1 MDTLR
6 MYGGWW
12 VYPSA
17 WSISMTPMTPIPR
30 QYYSK
35 CYMRALALSYNE

>member
-1 MDTLR
+1 MEI
-6 MYGGWW
+6 GG
-12 VYPSA
+12 YTRPA

-30 QYYSK
+30 QYYSE